1 MNFDLTSKIIAL
13 GLAIVTISVFTAS
26 VTDPVNVT
34 KLFVLGGFAFAA
46 LGSISIKGVPQFIK
60 ESKIQ
65 LIALAA
71 FALVSILVLAT
82 SQAPK
87 SQSLY
92 GIYGRNNGFLLYLF
106 LFFYIQFKFKK
117 TKTKT
122 IG

>member
-1 MNFDLTSKIIAL
+1 MNFDLTSKVIAL
-13 GLAIVTISVFTAS
+13 SLAIVTIAVFTES
-26 VTDPVNVT
+26 VTDPVNAT

-46 LGSISIKGVPQFIK
+46 LGSIFVKSTFQTLK

-87 SQSLY
+87 SQ
-92 GIYGRNNGFLLYLF
+92 
-106 LFFYIQFKFKK
+106 
-117 TKTKT
+117 
-122 IG
+122 